1 MFVTET
7 VRSGTWSLLV
17 RNVYDYSMDNPSLVV
32 RFIRFKTT
40 VRVNILLRTTSVLLQ
55 RCLVMCDCSTRY
67 EHRIISAKNF
77 CERCAFHVDDFLALK
92 TLELS
97 FWKNITR
104 PCHIKNSFIPAAPLR
119 RQGCLQIFG
128 YVIFTSKL
136 LFLVFTLKKFW
147 HTPNWSLNISLYR
160 FTELFF
166 FKDLYTMATAIQPSQ
181 GIHVVGEWH
190 YTGKSVLRQTTN
202 ILVAY
207 ACPPPLPTFFS
218 KQFS

>member
-1 MFVTET
+1 M
-7 VRSGTWSLLV
+7 LV

-97 FWKNITR
+97 FEKI
-104 PCHIKNSFIPAAPLR
+104 LR
-119 RQGCLQIFG
+119 AL
-128 YVIFTSKL
+128 VTSKIL
-136 LFLVFTLKKFW
+136 LSQQLRYGGWVVNRYLDTSFL
-147 HTPNWSLNISLYR
+147 PLNRYL
-160 FTELFF
+160 
-166 FKDLYTMATAIQPSQ
+166 
-181 GIHVVGEWH
+181 
-190 YTGKSVLRQTTN
+190 
-202 ILVAY
+202 
-207 ACPPPLPTFFS
+207 
-218 KQFS
+218 